1 MLAFNPPMAEQTLRV
16 LASVIGTRGDPAHDQ
31 GASPASMLPPAS
43 RGHCGGRAV
52 GITAHPKGRARPA

>member
-31 GASPASMLPPAS
+31 EPLRRRCCLQLLPS
-43 RGHCGGRAV
+43 HCGGRAV
-52 GITAHPKGRARPA
+52 GITAHSKGRAR